1 MATKLSEKKKVLVG
15 MSGGIDSSAVCMLLQ
30 DQGYEVLGITLRMWD
45 IPSHFSTPGQK
56 EPDHVLEA
64 RSLAERLAIPH
75 YTLDVRD
82 EFRKTVV
89 QSFIDE
95 YLRART
101 PNPCV
106 MCNLYFKWKYLLDE
120 ADRLECDYIAT
131 GHYARIT
138 QNMNRYILEKGL
150 DPKKDQSYF
159 LWRLGQKELSRTLFP
174 LGNIT
179 KEDVS
184 KFDLL
189 VLSPGISVNAPI
201 AQMFRDQEKP
211 VWSEIELAYQASKGR
226 IAAITGTNGKTTTTA
241 LTGEI
246 MKGYYESS
254 FVVGNIGIPYTSV
267 ALDTKEDSVT
277 TAEISS
283 FQLETIVD
291 FKPDVCAVLNITPD
305 HLDRHGTVEVYAQTK
320 ESIGKN
326 QTKDQVMV
334 LNYEDDT
341 TRAMADRAN
350 GTVLFFSLHHKIKEG
365 VSMEGD
371 AFIIE
376 ENGKKQIVCT
386 LDDVN
391 LLGDHNY
398 ENILAAI
405 AVTYSMGVP
414 VSYIKEG
421 IKRFKGV
428 EHRIEYVDSVK
439 GVAYYND
446 SKGTNP
452 DAAIK
457 GIKAMNRPTWLIGGG
472 YDKKSTYDEWIE
484 AFDGKVKELILMG
497 VTAPKIADCAKTH
510 GFDKIKFVDSMEEA
524 VSYIAGKAQDGEAVL
539 LSPACASWGMFP
551 NYEVRGDIFKDCVRK
566 LKEN

>member
-1 MATKLSEKKKVLVG
+1 MDLTGKQVLVAG
-15 MSGGIDSSAVCMLLQ
+15 LGKSGIAAGALLKKMGCMVC
-30 DQGYEVLGITLRMWD
+30 
-45 IPSHFSTPGQK
+45 
-56 EPDHVLEA
+56 
-64 RSLAERLAIPH
+64 
-75 YTLDVRD
+75 
-82 EFRKTVV
+82 
-89 QSFIDE
+89 
-95 YLRART
+95 
-101 PNPCV
+101 
-106 MCNLYFKWKYLLDE
+106 
-120 ADRLECDYIAT
+120 
-131 GHYARIT
+131 
-138 QNMNRYILEKGL
+138 
-150 DPKKDQSYF
+150 
-159 LWRLGQKELSRTLFP
+159 LFD
-174 LGNIT
+174 GN
-179 KEDVS
+179 E
-184 KFDLL
+184 KFDRGAWEKTYPIFSDCPLWIGEL
-189 VLSPGISVNAPI
+189 PDAAVQEMELAVVSPGIPLDTPAILKLQAAGV
-201 AQMFRDQEKP
+201 P
-211 VWSEIELAYQASKGR
+211 VVGEAELAYRFEKGR
-226 IAAITGTNGKTTTTA
+226 VAAITGTNGKTTTTT
-241 LTGEI
+241 LVGEI
-246 MKGYYESS
+246 LKKCYPEV
-254 FVVGNIGIPYTSV
+254 FVAGNIGIPYTSIV
-267 ALDTKEDSVT
+267 EKTTEQTVT
-277 TAEISS
+277 VTEISS

-428 EHRIEYVDSVK
+428 EHRIEYVDTVK

-497 VTAPKIADCAKTH
+497 VTAPKIADCAKAH

>member
-1 MATKLSEKKKVLVG
+1 MDLQGKKVLVFG
-15 MSGGIDSSAVCMLLQ
+15 AGISGIGSCGL
-30 DQGYEVLGITLRMWD
+30 
-45 IPSHFSTPGQK
+45 
-56 EPDHVLEA
+56 
-64 RSLAERLAIPH
+64 
-75 YTLDVRD
+75 
-82 EFRKTVV
+82 
-89 QSFIDE
+89 
-95 YLRART
+95 
-101 PNPCV
+101 
-106 MCNLYFKWKYLLDE
+106 
-120 ADRLECDYIAT
+120 
-131 GHYARIT
+131 
-138 QNMNRYILEKGL
+138 LEKEGAEVIL
-150 DPKKDQSYF
+150 YDGNDKKDAEAMKAQ
-159 LWRLGQKELSRTLFP
+159 LGEGSKVRVILGAFP
-174 LGNIT
+174 EEEMEIL
-179 KEDVS
+179 
-184 KFDLL
+184 DL
-189 VLSPGISVNAPI
+189 VVMSPGVPTDLSVVLA
-201 AQMFRDQEKP
+201 MKEKGIP
-211 VWSEIELAYQASKGR
+211 VWGEIELAYVCGKGDVLG
-226 IAAITGTNGKTTTTA
+226 ITGTNGKTTTTS
-241 LTGEI
+241 LLGEI
-246 MKGYYESS
+246 MKNARDSV
-254 FVVGNIGIPYTSV
+254 FVVGNIGTPYTN
-267 ALDTKEDSVT
+267 AAADTREDSVIV
-277 TAEISS
+277 AELSS
-283 FQLETIVD
+283 FQLESIHTFHPKVS
-291 FKPDVCAVLNITPD
+291 AVLNITPD

-376 ENGKKQIVCT
+376 EDGKKQIVCT

-428 EHRIEYVDSVK
+428 EHRIEYVDTVK

-484 AFDGKVKELILMG
+484 AFDGKVKELVLMG
-497 VTAPKIADCAKTH
+497 VTAPKIADCAKAH

-524 VSYIAGKAQDGEAVL
+524 ISYIAGKARDGEAVL

>member
-1 MATKLSEKKKVLVG
+1 
-15 MSGGIDSSAVCMLLQ
+15 
-30 DQGYEVLGITLRMWD
+30 
-45 IPSHFSTPGQK
+45 
-56 EPDHVLEA
+56 
-64 RSLAERLAIPH
+64 
-75 YTLDVRD
+75 
-82 EFRKTVV
+82 
-89 QSFIDE
+89 
-95 YLRART
+95 
-101 PNPCV
+101 
-106 MCNLYFKWKYLLDE
+106 
-120 ADRLECDYIAT
+120 
-131 GHYARIT
+131 
-138 QNMNRYILEKGL
+138 
-150 DPKKDQSYF
+150 
-159 LWRLGQKELSRTLFP
+159 
-174 LGNIT
+174 
-179 KEDVS
+179 
-184 KFDLL
+184 
-189 VLSPGISVNAPI
+189 
-201 AQMFRDQEKP
+201 
-211 VWSEIELAYQASKGR
+211 
-226 IAAITGTNGKTTTTA
+226 
-241 LTGEI
+241 
-246 MKGYYESS
+246 
-254 FVVGNIGIPYTSV
+254 
-267 ALDTKEDSVT
+267 
-277 TAEISS
+277 
-283 FQLETIVD
+283 
-291 FKPDVCAVLNITPD
+291 
-305 HLDRHGTVEVYAQTK
+305 
-320 ESIGKN
+320 
-326 QTKDQVMV
+326 MV

-428 EHRIEYVDSVK
+428 EHRIEYVDTVK

-497 VTAPKIADCAKTH
+497 VTAPKIADCAKHMDLIRSSLLILWKKQFHTLQEKPKMEKQFYYH
-510 GFDKIKFVDSMEEA
+510 LHVQAGECSQIMKSGEISSKI
-524 VSYIAGKAQDGEAVL
+524 VS
-539 LSPACASWGMFP
+539 
-551 NYEVRGDIFKDCVRK
+551 
-566 LKEN
+566 EN

>member
-428 EHRIEYVDSVK
+428 EHRIEYVDTVK

>member
-1 MATKLSEKKKVLVG
+1 MDLTGKQVLVAG
-15 MSGGIDSSAVCMLLQ
+15 LGKSGIAAGALLKKMGCMVC
-30 DQGYEVLGITLRMWD
+30 
-45 IPSHFSTPGQK
+45 
-56 EPDHVLEA
+56 
-64 RSLAERLAIPH
+64 
-75 YTLDVRD
+75 
-82 EFRKTVV
+82 
-89 QSFIDE
+89 
-95 YLRART
+95 
-101 PNPCV
+101 
-106 MCNLYFKWKYLLDE
+106 
-120 ADRLECDYIAT
+120 
-131 GHYARIT
+131 
-138 QNMNRYILEKGL
+138 
-150 DPKKDQSYF
+150 
-159 LWRLGQKELSRTLFP
+159 LFD
-174 LGNIT
+174 GN
-179 KEDVS
+179 E
-184 KFDLL
+184 KFDRGAWEKTYPVFSDCPLWIGEL
-189 VLSPGISVNAPI
+189 PDAAVQEMELAVVSPGIPLDTPAILKLQAAGV
-201 AQMFRDQEKP
+201 P
-211 VWSEIELAYQASKGR
+211 VVGEAELAYRFEKGR
-226 IAAITGTNGKTTTTA
+226 VAAITGTNGKTTTTT
-241 LTGEI
+241 LVGEI
-246 MKGYYESS
+246 LKKCYPEV
-254 FVVGNIGIPYTSV
+254 FVVGNIGIPYTSIV
-267 ALDTKEDSVT
+267 EKTTEQTVT
-277 TAEISS
+277 VTEISS

-428 EHRIEYVDSVK
+428 EHRIEYVDTVK

-524 VSYIAGKAQDGEAVL
+524 VSYIAGKAKDGEAVL

>member
-1 MATKLSEKKKVLVG
+1 MDLTGKQVLVAG
-15 MSGGIDSSAVCMLLQ
+15 LGKSGIAAGALLKKMGCMVC
-30 DQGYEVLGITLRMWD
+30 
-45 IPSHFSTPGQK
+45 
-56 EPDHVLEA
+56 
-64 RSLAERLAIPH
+64 
-75 YTLDVRD
+75 
-82 EFRKTVV
+82 
-89 QSFIDE
+89 
-95 YLRART
+95 
-101 PNPCV
+101 
-106 MCNLYFKWKYLLDE
+106 
-120 ADRLECDYIAT
+120 
-131 GHYARIT
+131 
-138 QNMNRYILEKGL
+138 
-150 DPKKDQSYF
+150 
-159 LWRLGQKELSRTLFP
+159 LFD
-174 LGNIT
+174 GN
-179 KEDVS
+179 E
-184 KFDLL
+184 KFDRGAWEKTYPVFSDCPLWIGEL
-189 VLSPGISVNAPI
+189 PDAAVQEMELAVVSPGIPLDTPAILKLQAAGV
-201 AQMFRDQEKP
+201 P
-211 VWSEIELAYQASKGR
+211 VVGEAELAYRFEKGR
-226 IAAITGTNGKTTTTA
+226 VAAITGTNGKTTTTT
-241 LTGEI
+241 LVGEI
-246 MKGYYESS
+246 LKKCYPEV
-254 FVVGNIGIPYTSV
+254 FVVGNIGIPYTSIV
-267 ALDTKEDSVT
+267 EKTTEQTVT
-277 TAEISS
+277 VTEISS

-365 VSMEGD
+365 VSMEGN

-428 EHRIEYVDSVK
+428 EHRIEYVDTVK